1 MCVHTTKE
9 RWIIL
14 LHEKNQWGHIQK
26 WHGLQGKNN
35 FVKHGCAMSNWPF
48 HPCPFL
54 CLWFHLS
61 GLFRHPVNSIISIRH
76 SMAGI
81 CNSSPLQG
89 VAGKAFSL
97 YHHFVPLWQETIVC
111 TLKNVL
117 TNWITSNCQ
126 SQTSIIFDPY
136 TNEIVCLLASTCEV
150 PVAFCQ
156 LRAMLY
162 MCKFT
167 VLRPCR
173 VSQDHD
179 KVAPYPEKPWKGAV
193 KRFVHTGSRMF
204 QVHV

>member
-1 MCVHTTKE
+1 MRSHSKMTWTSGEKQLCETRLCNE
-9 RWIIL
+9 QLAFPPLSFPLPLISPFRPFPASCQ
-14 LHEKNQWGHIQK
+14 LHQPR
-26 WHGLQGKNN
+26 L
-35 FVKHGCAMSNWPF
+35 
-48 HPCPFL
+48 
-54 CLWFHLS
+54 
-61 GLFRHPVNSIISIRH
+61 SIRH

-89 VAGKAFSL
+89 VAGTAFSL
-97 YHHFVPLWQETIVC
+97 HHHFVPLWQETSVC
-111 TLKNVL
+111 TFENVL

-136 TNEIVCLLASTCEV
+136 TNEIVCLLASPCEV

-179 KVAPYPEKPWKGAV
+179 KVAPYPEKPWKGKV
-193 KRFVHTGSRMF
+193 KRLVHTGSRMF
-204 QVHV
+204 